1 MKYTL
6 RLLACVLCAVLLLS
20 AVACDSGSW
29 RDDLTAESL
38 SVTLKSALTAQGG
51 WSTVSGEYISPS
63 SWGEDYAEYLALV
76 SDYTIVIS
84 AESDMNVDELGIF
97 RVKDAKDAAKIKSFA
112 EAYLTAHKLRMAP
125 LLESYNQAELPK
137 LDCAEVTVC
146 GNYVLYTILNAEDT
160 ATAHAA
166 FEKALKAE

>member
-6 RLLACVLCAVLLLS
+6 RLLACALCALILFS
-20 AVACDSGSW
+20 AVACDGGSW

-38 SVTLKSALTAQGG
+38 SVTVKSALPANDG

-63 SWGEDYAEYLALV
+63 AWGEDYADYLALV

-84 AESDMNVDELGIF
+84 AESDMNVDEMGIF
-97 RVKDAKDAAKIKSFA
+97 RVKDAGDAAKLKSFA
-112 EAYLTAHKLRMAP
+112 ENYLTAHKLRMAP

-137 LDCAEVTVC
+137 LECAEVTVC
-146 GNYVLYTILNAEDT
+146 GSYVLYTILNAEDT
-160 ATAHAA
+160 AAAHEA